1 MNAFAICVALIF
13 FTMFIICL
21 YLMREVRSGRS
32 KVKRYQSALSDK
44 QKIIDVMC
52 QEILEMNR
60 SHKENIDNIKRY
72 YNDQTGIFFNSENY
86 FRFKAEVDQ
95 KIDQMKNSEKG
106 FYQPVGVSF
115 YRPPYSVINP
125 LYSDD
130 LFKNSSYYPV
140 VKDAENKQMLSI
152 VEYIVVVDEFLKKEF
167 PESYLQRKDQLKLYL
182 KYSYQ
187 YLS

>member
-1 MNAFAICVALIF
+1 MNTFAICIALIF
-13 FTMFIICL
+13 LAMFIICL
-21 YLMREVRSGRS
+21 YLLKEIRSGRS
-32 KVKRYQSALSDK
+32 KLKYYQSALSDK
-44 QKIIDVMC
+44 QKIIDFMC
-52 QEILEMNR
+52 HEILEMNR
-60 SHKENIDNIKRY
+60 SHKENIDNIKCY
-72 YNDQTGIFFNSENY
+72 YNDQSGLFFNSENY

-95 KIDQMKNSEKG
+95 KINQMKSSDKG
-106 FYQPVGVSF
+106 FYQPVGISF

-130 LFKNSSYYPV
+130 LFEGISHCPAI
-140 VKDAENKQMLSI
+140 KDAENKQMLSI
-152 VEYIVVVDEFLKKEF
+152 VEYIVVVDEFLKREF